1 MAWERMRRKKREK
14 ENTNSSEKN
23 DKTFKKRKRKNKGGG
38 VGVWNNKQ
46 KESAMLFKWQ
56 EQSIKTRNCSR
67 IRTDKQN
74 NLNSVRR
81 NKNVTV
87 V

>member
-1 MAWERMRRKKREK
+1 VRKTIKL
-14 ENTNSSEKN
+14 
-23 DKTFKKRKRKNKGGG
+23 FKKEKGKTKGG
-38 VGVWNNKQ
+38 GVWNNKQ

-56 EQSIKTRNCSR
+56 EQTIKTRNCSR
-67 IRTDKQN
+67 IGTDKQN

>member
-1 MAWERMRRKKREK
+1 VRKTIKLLKKEK
-14 ENTNSSEKN
+14 G
-23 DKTFKKRKRKNKGGG
+23 KTKGC
-38 VGVWNNKQ
+38 VWNNKQ

-67 IRTDKQN
+67 IRTD
-74 NLNSVRR
+74 
-81 NKNVTV
+81 VTV